1 MWNSTVSTLQNNKIF
16 ILIAVA
22 LTALVL
28 SLAYIQM
35 NPKSGQASQKQAET
49 IVSTESSDSPL
60 EPAIASP
67 LVVADDSQ
75 SDVPVNAKVTI
86 DGQNVPVPPSGE
98 VHKSVET
105 PSGTTKIDVSVDSS
119 SSGNSSIQSS
129 SSVNLDVRTSSEEVI
144 DNSE

>member
-1 MWNSTVSTLQNNKIF
+1 MWSYTVSAMQNNKTS
-16 ILIAVA
+16 ILIAMSLV
-22 LTALVL
+22 ALVL

-35 NPKSGQASQKQAET
+35 NPKTGHASQKQAEAV
-49 IVSTESSDSPL
+49 VSTDTLQTPPAPVTVSP
-60 EPAIASP
+60 S
-67 LVVADDSQ
+67 VVADNQ
-75 SDVPVNAKVTI
+75 AGIPVNTKVTI

-105 PSGTTKIDVSVDSS
+105 PNGTTKIDVSVDSN

-129 SSVNLDVRTSSEEVI
+129 SSVNLDVHTSSEQVI

>member
-1 MWNSTVSTLQNNKIF
+1 MWSSTILVLQNNKTF

-22 LTALVL
+22 LIALVL

-35 NPKSGQASQKQAET
+35 NPKSGQITQKQAEAV
-49 IVSTESSDSPL
+49 VSTDTLQTPPAPITVSP
-60 EPAIASP
+60 S
-67 LVVADDSQ
+67 VVADDQ
-75 SDVPVNAKVTI
+75 ANVPVNTKVTV
-86 DGQNVPVPPSGE
+86 DGQNVPVSPSGE

-105 PSGTTKIDVSVDSS
+105 PNGTTKIDVSVDSN

-129 SSVNLDVRTSSEEVI
+129 SSVNLDVHTSSEQVI